1 MQIVG
6 LTASVGVGKSKSTKQ
21 KSRNEA
27 EAMQWIFSVMA
38 NMDSEELCVVE
49 EHKEELAQHVNI
61 PDQGSIA
68 VQFDYR
74 LKISRWP
81 KYC

>member
-1 MQIVG
+1 MKIVG

-61 PDQGSIA
+61 PDQGSCTI
-68 VQFDYR
+68 DYR